1 MKDKKNL
8 FYGQLWPHGIGC
20 DTFISY
26 AFDTNEEREKW
37 LRQYLPDDEEGNP
50 IVCIADFEDMQNAY
64 GTDFC
69 VLGGAFDGEVCSR
82 QAAIELHQISATR
95 YC

>member
-1 MKDKKNL
+1 MKTNSGFAIIVNRQKQRKE
-8 FYGQLWPHGIGC
+8 
-20 DTFISY
+20 ISIR
-26 AFDTNEEREKW
+26 T
-37 LRQYLPDDEEGNP
+37 LNP
-50 IVCIADFEDMQNAY
+50 VVCIADFEDMQKAY

-95 YC
+95 YS